1 MLITIANFPYPIDA
15 NLAKSRL
22 EAEGIDCVLT
32 NEHIAGMNWYW
43 PLAIGGVGLQVRES
57 DAQRAMGI
65 LESVASGEDEI
76 GGD

>member
-57 DAQRAMGI
+57 DAERAVEI
-65 LESVASGEDEI
+65 LESVASGEDEMD
-76 GGD
+76 GD

>member
-57 DAQRAMGI
+57 DAERAVEI

-76 GGD
+76 DGD

>member
-43 PLAIGGVGLQVRES
+43 PLAIGGVGLQVSES
-57 DAQRAMGI
+57 DAERAVEI

-76 GGD
+76 DGD

>member
-43 PLAIGGVGLQVRES
+43 PLAIGGVDLQVRES
-57 DAQRAMGI
+57 DAERAVEI
-65 LESVASGEDEI
+65 LESVASGEDEMD
-76 GGD
+76 GD

>member
-43 PLAIGGVGLQVRES
+43 PLAIGGVGLQVAES
-57 DAQRAMGI
+57 DAERAVEI